1 MSFWLVGLQ
10 DFQGKVIHTHDYR
23 KPQGYEDKQV
33 VIIGIGNSGVDS
45 AVELSR
51 VASQVTYRTVI
62 ILSPVLSLYCIQG
75 NIRPLLHSTT
85 FDLVVSTSG
94 RIQSN
99 FFNSTKIVVFIREVI
114 YYILFMDKFK
124 TGRNRLLEQNHEFR

>member
-1 MSFWLVGLQ
+1 MVGLQ

-23 KPQGYEDKQV
+23 KPQGYEDKRV

-62 ILSPVLSLYCIQG
+62 ILSPVFIGKYSSPFYIQ
-75 NIRPLLHSTT
+75 PLLTSLSV
-85 FDLVVSTSG
+85 LVG
-94 RIQSN
+94 
-99 FFNSTKIVVFIREVI
+99 E
-114 YYILFMDKFK
+114 FK
-124 TGRNRLLEQNHEFR
+124 AIFLI

>member
-1 MSFWLVGLQ
+1 MVGLQ

-62 ILSPVLSLYCIQG
+62 ILSPVVLFIGKYSSPFYIQ
-75 NIRPLLHSTT
+75 PLLTSLSV
-85 FDLVVSTSG
+85 LVG
-94 RIQSN
+94 
-99 FFNSTKIVVFIREVI
+99 E
-114 YYILFMDKFK
+114 FK
-124 TGRNRLLEQNHEFR
+124 AIFLI

>member
-1 MSFWLVGLQ
+1 MVGLQ

-23 KPQGYEDKQV
+23 KPQGYEDKRV

-62 ILSPVLSLYCIQG
+62 ILSPVLSLVLFIGKYSSPFYIQ
-75 NIRPLLHSTT
+75 PLLTSLSV
-85 FDLVVSTSG
+85 LVG
-94 RIQSN
+94 
-99 FFNSTKIVVFIREVI
+99 E
-114 YYILFMDKFK
+114 FK
-124 TGRNRLLEQNHEFR
+124 AIFLI